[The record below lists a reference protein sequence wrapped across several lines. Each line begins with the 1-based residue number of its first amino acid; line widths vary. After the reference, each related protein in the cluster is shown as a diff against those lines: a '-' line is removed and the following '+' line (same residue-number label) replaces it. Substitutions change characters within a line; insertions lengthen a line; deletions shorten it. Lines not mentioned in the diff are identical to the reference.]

1 MKYRS
6 STEIIDSMLRSIKT
20 GATKT
25 QIMYKAYMSYSQ
37 LQGYLKLLQE
47 RDLIQYEQGSQL
59 YRITERGL
67 RFIDAYDQ
75 ISELVPN
82 AGERNSKT
90 GEAATILRM
99 KEIYNF

>member
-1 MKYRS
+1 MKYRG
-6 STEIIDSMLRSIKT
+6 STEIIDTMLRSIKS

-25 QIMYKAYMSYSQ
+25 HIMYKAYMSYSQ

-47 RDLIQYEQGSQL
+47 RDLISYEAGSQMFH
-59 YRITERGL
+59 ITEKGL
-67 RFIDAYDQ
+67 RFMNAFEK

-90 GEAATILRM
+90 GDAAALVRM